1 MTEALELCLWRLKRP
16 YYEQKKSR
24 WRKQYVKKQLE
35 SGNRRLLR
43 LAAALLLTAEL
54 LYGTV
59 WIYQKPEAFL
69 HTLRIQ
75 VLKETGENQ
84 GWNIRTEG
92 TCWGIRIRQDGIEV
106 YQEENRPLE
115 KKGDYHYER

>member
-35 SGNRRLLR
+35 SGNRRLIR

-54 LYGTV
+54 L
-59 WIYQKPEAFL
+59 
-69 HTLRIQ
+69 
-75 VLKETGENQ
+75 
-84 GWNIRTEG
+84 
-92 TCWGIRIRQDGIEV
+92 
-106 YQEENRPLE
+106 
-115 KKGDYHYER
+115 